1 MRALVSAIVAILVG
15 CGGHGPAAQTPT
27 PARSASGETRA
38 AKPHAQGHP
47 STTLPDRL
55 TFFTNATYTQVRL
68 SPDGKRLLW
77 LGPRNNVMLLWVG
90 AVDDTKHGAMVTTD
104 TTRPVTAAIWTTD
117 AKHVLYV
124 QDPNGDG
131 NVHLFRYDV
140 DDSKVTDLIPIKGAR
155 VDLLGVGPRHANS
168 VMVGINDRD
177 ASIDDIY
184 EVDIR
189 TGDRKRVVQNDEKL
203 TTIII
208 DWDMKVRLGGKQLPD
223 GSVQIMA
230 LGAKGWSLWD
240 TISADE
246 RDGVRILGIDFAGT
260 HAFMIDTRNRDTAAL
275 VSVDI
280 KTKKQKVLAEDP
292 HLDIAQA
299 FANPSDGEIGAVAF
313 TDVKTTWHAIDP
325 SVTADVAGLDKVAD
339 GAWEITSATRDG
351 QTWLV
356 AYGSDVQSGKYYLW
370 NRKTKTATYVFSMTP
385 ELDTLPLAHSHAWKI
400 KARDGLTLTAFT
412 TVPHD
417 HDATNTGIPDHPLP
431 TVMVIQA
438 ENQTRVSVAYDQ
450 LPQWLANRG
459 YVVLA
464 VNARGTDGYGKKF
477 SHAGDREWGGAIEQD
492 LFDTV
497 AWAIAQKIADPT
509 KIAILGANYGGFAA
523 VTALEQAPD
532 TFACAIDILGPMN
545 LNTFARVTAPQYAS
559 LFMRKI
565 GDPTTPEGSAK
576 LDAISATSH
585 PEAIKRPLLVF
596 HSSEKAAGSD
606 TAKIVD
612 NLHKRGVPVSF
623 LEFPDEAVTITRP
636 ENNVAMLGAIEAY
649 LSEQL
654 GGAFE
659 PMTAEMLAASS
670 IKAIVGGEGVPGL
683 PDQ

>member
-1 MRALVSAIVAILVG
+1 MRALVSAIAAMLVG
-15 CGGHGPAAQTPT
+15 CGGHVPAATTPK
-27 PARSASGETRA
+27 PA
-38 AKPHAQGHP
+38 PHATPPATPHALGHP

-55 TFFTNATYTQVRL
+55 AFFTNATYTQVRL

-77 LGPRNNVMLLWVG
+77 IGPRNNVMLLWVS
-90 AVDDTKHGAMVTTD
+90 AIDDLKHAAMVTTD
-104 TTRPVTAAIWTTD
+104 TTRPVTTALWTAD
-117 AKHVLYV
+117 GKHVLYV

-131 NVHLFRYDV
+131 NVHVFRYDL
-140 DDSKVTDLIPIKGAR
+140 DDSKVTDLVPIKGAR
-155 VDLLGVGPRHANS
+155 IDLLAVGPRHPNT

-208 DWDMKVRLGGKQLPD
+208 DWDLKVRLGGKQLPD
-223 GSVQIMA
+223 GSVQILV
-230 LGAKGWSLWD
+230 LGAKGWSPWD

-280 KTKKQKVLAEDP
+280 KTKKRKLLAEDP

-313 TDVKTTWHAIDP
+313 TDLATTWRAVDP
-325 SVTADVAGLDKVAD
+325 SVAADIAGLDKVTD
-339 GAWEITSATRDG
+339 GGWEITSATRDG

-356 AYGSDVQSGKYYLW
+356 AYGSDIQSGKYYLW

-385 ELDTLPLAHSHAWKI
+385 ELDALHLAHTHAWKI
-400 KARDGLTLTAFT
+400 KARDGLALSAFT
-412 TVPHD
+412 TVPHE
-417 HDATNTGIPDHPLP
+417 HDAANTGVPDHPLP
-431 TVMVIQA
+431 TVMIVQA
-438 ENQTRVSVAYDQ
+438 DNQTRVSVSYDP
-450 LPQWLANRG
+450 LPQLLASRG

-477 SHAGDREWGGAIEQD
+477 SRAGDREWGGAIEQD

-497 AWAIAQKIADPT
+497 AWAVAQHIADPA

-523 VTALEQAPD
+523 VTALEQAPE
-532 TFACAIDILGPMN
+532 TFACAVDILGPMN

-559 LFMRKI
+559 LFLRKI
-565 GDPTTPEGSAK
+565 GDPTTPGGSAK
-576 LDAISATSH
+576 LDAISPSSH
-585 PEAIKRPLLVF
+585 ADAIRKPLLVF

-606 TAKIVD
+606 TATLVD
-612 NLHKRGVPVSF
+612 NLHRRGVPVSF
-623 LEFPDEAVTITRP
+623 LEFPDEALTITRP
-636 ENNVAMLGAIEAY
+636 ENNLAMLGAVEAY
-649 LSEQL
+649 LSAQL
-654 GGAFE
+654 GGTFE
-659 PMTAEMLAASS
+659 PMTPEVLAASS

-683 PDQ
+683 SGQ